1 MSHSCVAIDFET
13 ATGYR
18 DSACAVGIV
27 SVRNGKI
34 VDEYHSLI
42 QPPDNQY
49 WRKFSQ
55 IHGITPEMTESAP
68 EFYAIY
74 PEIKKRLMGQTVV
87 AHNEAFDRS
96 VLKSVMRMY
105 RFDYDELLLT
115 DKWECTLSIY
125 RSLGYSPCNLNS
137 CCQAEGIPLQHH
149 EALSDARGCALL
161 YLRYLNSI

>member
-1 MSHSCVAIDFET
+1 MSHSFVAIDFET

-49 WRKFSQ
+49 WRKLSQ

-125 RSLGYSPCNLNS
+125 RSLG
-137 CCQAEGIPLQHH
+137 
-149 EALSDARGCALL
+149 
-161 YLRYLNSI
+161 